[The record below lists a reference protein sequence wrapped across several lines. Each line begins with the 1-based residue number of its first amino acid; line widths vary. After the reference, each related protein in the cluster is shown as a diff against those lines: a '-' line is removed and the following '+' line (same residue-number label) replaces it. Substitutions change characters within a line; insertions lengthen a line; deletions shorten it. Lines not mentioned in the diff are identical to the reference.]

1 MINLKNTGTKDFLCY
16 MTPLLSVMFCTSM
29 SINAIMNSGEAR
41 GVRLICGTADQGAAE
56 PVETAE
62 PTEPKEMTVLLQLPL
77 ADAMK

>member
-1 MINLKNTGTKDFLCY
+1 
-16 MTPLLSVMFCTSM
+16 
-29 SINAIMNSGEAR
+29 MNSGEAR